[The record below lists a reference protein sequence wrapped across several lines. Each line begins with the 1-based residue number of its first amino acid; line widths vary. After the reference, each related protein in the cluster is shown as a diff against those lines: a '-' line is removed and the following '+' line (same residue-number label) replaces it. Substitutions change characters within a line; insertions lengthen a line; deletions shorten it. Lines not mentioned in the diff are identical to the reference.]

1 MGKKKVIVA
10 GHICLDI
17 TPVFPKNKI
26 KKVSEILQPGKLIQM
41 GAADVHTGG
50 AVANTGLAMKFLGA
64 DVSLMG
70 KIGTDAF
77 GDMIINILKKH
88 GAEKGMIRDAESTTS
103 YSVVLAMPGIDRIFL
118 HHPGAND
125 TFVTEDIVADV
136 SVAANSVADSVA
148 GSAADSVADSAVN
161 SVADSAVDS
170 IADSV
175 VGEVSG
181 ALEEPALFHFGYP
194 PIMKKM
200 YENDGDELVKLM
212 KTVKEAGVS
221 TSLDLAAVD
230 AESEAGQADWN
241 EILKKTLPYVDFFAP
256 SVEELCFMID
266 RPRYEAWQQ
275 RYEDA
280 QKESD
285 DSKIS
290 ECAKDDKTVEGARGS
305 KISEN
310 TKDNKTVEDARAGKS
325 TEAGGISD
333 ITEILDLEHDIK
345 PLADK
350 CMEYGCKVLLIK
362 CGAPGIYFKTAGEDK
377 LSQISERVGLDVS
390 SWSDKSWFEKSYV
403 PDCILSGTGAGDT
416 SIAAFLTAMLEGYTP
431 ERCLQLMTA
440 TGASCVTAYDSLSG
454 LKTFDELI
462 EKIDKGWKKC

>member
-1 MGKKKVIVA
+1 MRGLHEITHMGGIIMGKKKVIVA

-26 KKVSEILQPGKLIQM
+26 KKVSEMLQPGKLIQM

-88 GAEKGMIRDAESTTS
+88 GAEKGMIRDVEATTS

-136 SVAANSVADSVA
+136 SAAA
-148 GSAADSVADSAVN
+148 N

-170 IADSV
+170 IADSA

-285 DSKIS
+285 DS
-290 ECAKDDKTVEGARGS
+290 E
-305 KISEN
+305 
-310 TKDNKTVEDARAGKS
+310 S

-462 EKIDKGWKKC
+462 AKIDKGWKKC